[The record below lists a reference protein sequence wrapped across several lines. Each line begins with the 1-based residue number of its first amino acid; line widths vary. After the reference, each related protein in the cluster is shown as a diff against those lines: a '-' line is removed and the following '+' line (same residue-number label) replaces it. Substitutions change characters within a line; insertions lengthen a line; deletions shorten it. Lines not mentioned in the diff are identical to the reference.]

1 MDGNGKQLGFRGK
14 VFRDP
19 VHGLIRIS
27 PDDKFLVEL
36 INTPE
41 FQRLRRIRQLG
52 VSSYTYPGADHS
64 RFVHSLG
71 VLNFTQR
78 MLVALDVRYGKTHS
92 DLASHLSN
100 NRRLVLAAALLHD
113 LGHGPFSHMIE
124 RVFEKSADHEKKT
137 EEIIK
142 AEHSYVNRALREND
156 IDPNAVAGL
165 IAKESPHHL
174 LMDLIS
180 SQLDADRMDY
190 ILRDSLATGVK
201 YGTYDAEW
209 ILNSLCVGKEPGETE
224 AGDPKNWR
232 LCIEEK
238 RGLYSA
244 EQLIVARMHMSYQV
258 YFHKSTRGWE
268 AHLLCLLKT
277 ARKLAEDG
285 LLPPST
291 PPVIKK
297 FLETG
302 VLNAEDWLFFDESS
316 MQGAFAVWATVS
328 EVGDTANLAELSRA
342 YLVRTKCYQCKELV
356 HMDVDKTMRLLAILT
371 DAGQKD
377 IDWHLDSISF
387 SSYKDYGVTLRAA
400 AQAEEGE
407 DISTASILAAD
418 GNPEASAT
426 PVEGRSTV
434 LKSLG
439 NQSADGTG
447 KVVRLYYHNRIA
459 TKLAPALQK
468 F

>member
-1 MDGNGKQLGFRGK
+1 MSSNDAHVGSRGK

-27 PDDKFLVEL
+27 PDDAFLVEL
-36 INTPE
+36 VNTPE

-64 RFVHSLG
+64 RFAHSLG

-78 MLVALDVRYGKTHS
+78 MLTALNDRYGKTHP
-92 DLASHLSN
+92 DLAAHLSD

-113 LGHGPFSHMIE
+113 IGHGPFSHMIE
-124 RVFEKSADHEKKT
+124 RVFGDHADHEKKT

-142 AEHSYVNRALREND
+142 SDAFMVAPVLRSNNL
-156 IDPNAVAGL
+156 DPNAVAAL
-165 IAKESPHHL
+165 IAKESPYHL
-174 LMDLIS
+174 LTDLIS

-201 YGTYDAEW
+201 YGAYDAEW
-209 ILNSLCVGKEPGETE
+209 ILNSLCVGKEPGETG
-224 AGDPKNWR
+224 AGAPANWR
-232 LCIEEK
+232 LCLEEK

-244 EQLIVARMHMSYQV
+244 EQLIMARMHMSYQV

-268 AHLLCLLKT
+268 AHLLCLLNM
-277 ARKLAEDG
+277 ARELAKAG
-285 LLPPST
+285 TLPTGT
-291 PPVIKK
+291 PPIIKK

-302 VLNAEDWLFFDESS
+302 ILDADEWLFFDESS
-316 MQGAFAVWATVS
+316 MQGAFAVWAAASDGGAV
-328 EVGDTANLAELSRA
+328 ANLAELSRA
-342 YLVRTKCYQCKELV
+342 YLTRTKLYRCKELSNLRTS
-356 HMDVDKTMRLLAILT
+356 KAMRLQELLRA
-371 DAGQKD
+371 AGDDKN
-377 IDWHLDSISF
+377 DWLLDEIPF

-400 AQAEEGE
+400 CKAEEGA
-407 DISTASILAAD
+407 DVSTTSILAAD
-418 GNPEASAT
+418 GNPETSAM
-426 PVEGRSTV
+426 PVEEKSSV

-439 NQSADGTG
+439 DQSAHGTG
-447 KVVRLYYHNRIA
+447 KVERLYYHNRIA
-459 TKLAPALQK
+459 DKIEARLRT